1 MLSTNLLLVYHIC
14 DEILGGE
21 IESILSR
28 IPPHSSHICS
38 ELWRTQRHQLRKS

>member
-1 MLSTNLLLVYHIC
+1 LLLVYHIC

-21 IESILSR
+21 IESNLFR
-28 IPPHSSHICS
+28 IPPHSSHIC